1 MPFSFIC
8 IKAVSKVT
16 KKATTTKNKKNNS
29 TKKTPTKK
37 IKTKAKKKILKEDIS
52 SFRRVNPKLAK
63 IVIFAFGV
71 LFIVSSYAWFSMNM
85 NVKVNM
91 FKLSVQRTNDFDISF
106 DGINFDYVIDVSKE
120 LLLKELYETYP
131 NHNSQWNQNG
141 FIPVSAKGVRNNND
155 PRLAFYES
163 DGVLYKKKKTDDGFL
178 YTRPSKEDNVREY
191 NSYIAFD
198 VFIRN
203 RTGSPIA
210 DNLYF
215 NKDTSIV
222 TLEELPEEMMGLVNS
237 FRVAIVKIGTVS
249 ATAPVEEI
257 QGITCNNQCEA
268 IIYEPNSKNHTN
280 LSIERAKKFDVTLVD
295 GIEFPTYAYVKEGG
309 PVYLKNLVS
318 GSPNMDL
325 SFIELQETITEEDFN
340 TPLFEIPDGITKAR
354 IYIWIE
360 GQDIDS
366 LETYSDGTKV
376 DINLSFI
383 KDNKGYEAFDK

>member
-1 MPFSFIC
+1 
-8 IKAVSKVT
+8 
-16 KKATTTKNKKNNS
+16 
-29 TKKTPTKK
+29 
-37 IKTKAKKKILKEDIS
+37 
-52 SFRRVNPKLAK
+52 
-63 IVIFAFGV
+63 
-71 LFIVSSYAWFSMNM
+71 
-85 NVKVNM
+85 
-91 FKLSVQRTNDFDISF
+91 
-106 DGINFDYVIDVSKE
+106 
-120 LLLKELYETYP
+120 
-131 NHNSQWNQNG
+131 
-141 FIPVSAKGVRNNND
+141 
-155 PRLAFYES
+155 
-163 DGVLYKKKKTDDGFL
+163 
-178 YTRPSKEDNVREY
+178 
-191 NSYIAFD
+191 
-198 VFIRN
+198 
-203 RTGSPIA
+203 
-210 DNLYF
+210 
-215 NKDTSIV
+215 
-222 TLEELPEEMMGLVNS
+222 MGLVNS

-325 SFIELQETITEEDFN
+325 SFIELQETITEEDFK